1 MADYPQD
8 EYQKLAEQL
17 PEGVSMEEMIMN
29 ISKLAAEFVEN
40 QRQKPME
47 IQAVLLLKYRNVYQE
62 NALIKILIRRLGEV
76 FLKDSNII
84 AVIHFCGTFVS
95 LANFRHG
102 DDLISSDVELGHQ
115 GFTFNYHF
123 RLYFV
128 HRS

>member
-47 IQAVLLLKYRNVYQE
+47 IQAVLLL
-62 NALIKILIRRLGEV
+62 V
-76 FLKDSNII
+76 FLLIP
-84 AVIHFCGTFVS
+84 VS
-95 LANFRHG
+95 LILFCFCK
-102 DDLISSDVELGHQ
+102 IMSSQKKRAGKDKKKQKEQ
-115 GFTFNYHF
+115 RRETKK
-123 RLYFV
+123 RA
-128 HRS
+128 